1 MRKESVVSEKLGQET
16 VSGRMRLT
24 AANMFEGT
32 GKGRSRSVDVENRG
46 DFFQSSIGA
55 VVRLRVG

>member
-1 MRKESVVSEKLGQET
+1 MVSEKLGQET

-24 AANMFEGT
+24 AASMFEGT

>member
-1 MRKESVVSEKLGQET
+1 MSEKLGQET